1 MKRRDFVQKAITT
14 TGAIAM
20 MSNTAYSFKHLTS
33 KQMTDAHPHIELI
46 SAFFKAYATN
56 DIGAIKNI
64 FAEDIK
70 WPIPG
75 THPLSGK
82 LVTS

>member
-14 TGAIAM
+14 IGAIAM
-20 MSNTAYSFKHLTS
+20 MSNTAYSFKRLTP
-33 KQMTDAHPHIELI
+33 KQMTDFQPNIELI
-46 SAFFKAYATN
+46 SAFFKAYAAN

-70 WPIPG
+70 WHIPG

-82 LVTS
+82 LVAN